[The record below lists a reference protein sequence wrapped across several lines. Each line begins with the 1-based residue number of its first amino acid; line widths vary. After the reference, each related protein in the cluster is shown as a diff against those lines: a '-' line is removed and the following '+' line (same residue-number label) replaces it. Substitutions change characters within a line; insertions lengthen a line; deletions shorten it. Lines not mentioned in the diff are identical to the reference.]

1 MPFTHRASG
10 DQPMTSA
17 TTRPDPAIP
26 PPVQDLPPTID
37 GGSAIEATVGRPG
50 KQEPSARRLAL
61 ARAIVLLIQ
70 PAIVDRAALEVVV
83 DVDRGGGHAVRRR
96 DAEARGTNRSR
107 ATVTIRG
114 PDALGRSLWPLSP
127 DAFAEGYLR
136 GDLEI
141 EGDVMAAVEAGQALD
156 LRRLGAGGLRRLI
169 RWGIELRRGTPAATS
184 LGRMARIS
192 GRLHSPARD
201 MEAVRFHYDVGNAFY
216 ALWLDRRLTYSCA
229 YFPDGTTATS
239 AADRLDEAQEAK
251 LDLIARK
258 LRLGPDL
265 RLLDIGSGWG
275 SLIAFAG
282 ERYGCRAVGVTLSE
296 RQAKR
301 TEAAIRAAGLDD
313 RVGAHV
319 IDYRDLTRLGTFDR
333 IASVGM
339 FEHVGRAH
347 LPTYFRSAYDALRP
361 GGLFLN
367 HGIAQAG
374 AARGRSPTGRSVGPD
389 LGKRSSHFIDRYV
402 FPDGELVPVET
413 AIALA
418 RAAGFEVLDVQ
429 SLRPHYALTLAAWI
443 ARLESHWEAA
453 VEAAG
458 IEVARTWRLYMSAAR
473 LGFERGDVDVFQ
485 LLLAKPEDTRPAE
498 VPLRPWW

>member
-1 MPFTHRASG
+1 
-10 DQPMTSA
+10 MTSV
-17 TTRPDPAIP
+17 TTRPDPPTTTPVHDAPSAMAGETAI
-26 PPVQDLPPTID
+26 Q
-37 GGSAIEATVGRPG
+37 STVGHPMH
-50 KQEPSARRLAL
+50 QPAAERRIAL
-61 ARAIVLLIQ
+61 ARAIVLLIRR
-70 PAIVDRAALEVVV
+70 AIVDPEALEIVL
-83 DVDRGGGHAVRRR
+83 DDGPRTRAGADRLAR
-96 DAEARGTNRSR
+96 DRSGSEADPARAR
-107 ATVTIRG
+107 ATVIVRG
-114 PDALGRSLWPLSP
+114 PDALGRLLLPPSP
-127 DAFAEGYLR
+127 DGFAEGYLR
-136 GDLEI
+136 GDLDI
-141 EGDVMAAVEAGQALD
+141 EGDVMAAVEAGEALD
-156 LRRLGAGGLRRLI
+156 LRRLGADGLRRLI
-169 RWGIELRRGTPAATS
+169 RWGIELRRGTPPATS
-184 LGRMARIS
+184 LGRVSRIG

-201 MEAVRFHYDVGNAFY
+201 MDAVRFHYDVGNAFY

-239 AADRLDEAQEAK
+239 AADRLDDAQEAK

-282 ERYGCRAVGVTLSE
+282 ERYGCQAVGVTLSE
-296 RQAKR
+296 RQAS
-301 TEAAIRAAGLDD
+301 EAEARVHTAGLDD
-313 RVGAHV
+313 RVRAHV
-319 IDYRDLTRLGTFDR
+319 IDYRDLTSLGTFDR

-339 FEHVGRAH
+339 FEHVGRTN

-374 AARGRSPTGRSVGPD
+374 AVRGTRSPTGRSVGPD
-389 LGKRSSHFIDRYV
+389 LRPRSSHFVDRYV

-413 AIALA
+413 AIASA

-443 ARLESHWEAA
+443 ARLESHWDAA
-453 VEAAG
+453 VEAGG

-473 LGFERGDVDVFQ
+473 LGFERGHIDVSQ
-485 LLLAKPEDTRPAE
+485 LLLAKPEGTRPATL
-498 VPLRPWW
+498 PLRPWW